1 MFLEHCGERP
11 RIHES
16 AYVAPT
22 ATVSGNVSVGRNSRV
37 LFGTVLTA
45 EGGPVEIG
53 AECVV
58 MENAVVR
65 GTPKHPARIGDH
77 VLIGPRAYL
86 SGCTVQD
93 NAFLA
98 TGATVFNGA
107 VIGEGAS
114 LAVNEIGHIEAI
126 LPAGAR
132 VPIGWIAVGDPVE
145 IISPQEDEK
154 RRKLMEPQDFYR
166 TVFGADRESVGQMM
180 PEIMRRYTRS
190 LGSHRMDCTLDIEQ
204 IADGD

>member
-154 RRKLMEPQDFYR
+154 RRELMEPQDFYR

>member
-77 VLIGPRAYL
+77 VLVGPRAYL
-86 SGCTVQD
+86 SGCTVRD

-107 VIGEGAS
+107 VIGEGAT
-114 LAVNEIGHIEAI
+114 LAVNGTVHIEAM

-154 RRKLMEPQDFYR
+154 RRELMEPQDFYR